1 MMGCHPHR
9 RVPKENANFMAVGWD
24 WDHIGRVMW
33 PKVGREGSFKMIRDE
48 HSREWRPVMPDNAYD
63 NAYAEKWKDAPP
75 FLPPRWIK
83 SIAWECKA
91 KDQPGIIECVNGSK
105 LRFASSA
112 GAPKQ
117 GDEIDGWWADEEL
130 DNERWISEL
139 QRGCVKRRGSGFY
152 SATPLASSIQLFE
165 MHRRAIDPKKQ
176 YDIEEFHLLISD
188 NVYIGKKE
196 KETFFKQLLTPQDV
210 RVRWYGEFA
219 MSGLVV
225 YPEWAPEKHVIEPFE
240 IPHYWSRYMI
250 VDPGVQVCAV
260 LFAAVPPE
268 EELFT
273 SQRGVPYAH
282 RGTVHIYDEL
292 YIERCTASLFA
303 KKVAEKMGDRK
314 RGEFEAFVIDHS
326 MGRQTELGSGLN
338 VEIQYSDALAS
349 EGVYSRVTGSGFL
362 WGSDDIE
369 SRTESLRRWMMER
382 PDTGKPTLKIHSRC
396 PKLIWEMGQQFYKKD
411 KEGNATTKRRD
422 ANNHAASCFDAETEV
437 LTESGWK
444 RFYDLSPAES
454 LATVNLETDLIE
466 YQVPSRLIAKRHF
479 GEMVKIGGSPRQRLD
494 CLVTPDHRMVVYE
507 KHGDG
512 KPVIRLAGE
521 LSIWDSIKTRA
532 SWAGKKYDKVVIP
545 KAGRLGGDREVDPG
559 DFAELCGWY
568 VSEGC
573 CDKTIRIPGKGY
585 RVTISQVKPEGRKR
599 IRDLVDRLPWNWVS
613 TPGGFV
619 ASSRQLWEYFSR
631 FGKGFLEKRVPQWI
645 RDGEP
650 KLIQRFLE
658 GAVMGDGSRRPNSE
672 CYFTSS
678 PMLAGDIQEL
688 YLKSGFSTS
697 MRPRP
702 AGTTTLI
709 RGKPCTTRHPSIR
722 VGRRLERKASLRDAY
737 NRPNFETVHYEGMV
751 YCASVPNGTLIVR
764 RNGNVIIAGNCLEYL
779 ADLAP
784 DWTPPKKAAPRDSW
798 AVQQLNNKRR
808 KAGASGGSFS
818 ISLGPS

>member
-1 MMGCHPHR
+1 MPRPPRLPPSLLPNSRRESADGFSAFGVILPDDDVPDAGGIDTAAVAQAQSNANRARLMRLLQEYANRKAEALKVYRPLPTQLRFHSSTAADRVVRGSNRSGKSQCCGAEVAWWMMGCHPHR

-349 EGVYSRVTGSGFL
+349 EGVYSRATASGFL

-369 SRTESLRRWMMER
+369 SRTESLRRWMMDR

-422 ANNHAASCFDAETEV
+422 ANNHAAS
-437 LTESGWK
+437 
-444 RFYDLSPAES
+444 
-454 LATVNLETDLIE
+454 
-466 YQVPSRLIAKRHF
+466 
-479 GEMVKIGGSPRQRLD
+479 
-494 CLVTPDHRMVVYE
+494 
-507 KHGDG
+507 
-512 KPVIRLAGE
+512 
-521 LSIWDSIKTRA
+521 
-532 SWAGKKYDKVVIP
+532 
-545 KAGRLGGDREVDPG
+545 
-559 DFAELCGWY
+559 
-568 VSEGC
+568 
-573 CDKTIRIPGKGY
+573 
-585 RVTISQVKPEGRKR
+585 
-599 IRDLVDRLPWNWVS
+599 
-613 TPGGFV
+613 
-619 ASSRQLWEYFSR
+619 
-631 FGKGFLEKRVPQWI
+631 
-645 RDGEP
+645 
-650 KLIQRFLE
+650 
-658 GAVMGDGSRRPNSE
+658 
-672 CYFTSS
+672 
-678 PMLAGDIQEL
+678 
-688 YLKSGFSTS
+688 
-697 MRPRP
+697 
-702 AGTTTLI
+702 
-709 RGKPCTTRHPSIR
+709 
-722 VGRRLERKASLRDAY
+722 
-737 NRPNFETVHYEGMV
+737 
-751 YCASVPNGTLIVR
+751 
-764 RNGNVIIAGNCLEYL
+764 CLEYL